1 MDRFSAMQLFIRV
14 VEKGSCSAV
23 GKERGIGQPAVSKQ
37 IEHLEKAFALCSR
50 FNPRTS

>member
-1 MDRFSAMQLFIRV
+1 MDKASAMQLFIRV
-14 VEKGSCSAV
+14 LEKDSFSVVA
-23 GKERGIGQPAVSKQ
+23 KERGIAQPAVSKQ